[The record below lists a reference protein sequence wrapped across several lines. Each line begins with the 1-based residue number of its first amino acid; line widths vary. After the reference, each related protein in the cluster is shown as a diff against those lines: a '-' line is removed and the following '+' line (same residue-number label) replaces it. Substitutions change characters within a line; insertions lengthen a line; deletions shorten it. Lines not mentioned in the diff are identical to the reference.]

1 MKHYFEKNFKFEDIK
16 PKLIFIIFP
25 IREYRKPYEEMR
37 DFMLD
42 YVNLLLDAINKYNE
56 DDVDSKNRL
65 RDLVCII
72 SENDSVKSDPL
83 IKELLYTASHKMR
96 IFGYNVQ
103 NGFYKQENINEK
115 HISELQDL
123 YNQSIV
129 NMYRSKVRNNNI
141 LDKSQKSI
149 IDFYQSLDIKRMLI
163 SAPTSYGKTFIMRE
177 ILYLNQ
183 EKYKNILLVFPTVAL
198 LRENALNMEELN
210 QDKKMGYNVI
220 KSIDREIDCQDRN
233 IFVLTPERA
242 MQLLAQYPNI
252 EIDFFFY
259 DEMYK
264 IDEDYC
270 NDETDDNDE
279 KKNSYAERTFLD
291 EARAK
296 TFRICLYLLSK
307 RVKDYY
313 LAGPNLKREK
323 FGKGMQRYIAE
334 NNIQVKE
341 IEFEPTKRI
350 MVKAYNKVID
360 EDYTNLPYIE
370 KPGIVKIHSK
380 VNDRI
385 CDVVNYIEQKGYGAT
400 ILYCTTPAK
409 ANEYAIKL
417 AENHQGNVVKNE
429 RFSEFIEHLKRNY
442 NIDGSINEWSFVNVL
457 EMGFGMHHG
466 KMPKY
471 IQKEILDLFNEGI
484 FNLLFCTSTIVE
496 GVNTNAKNMVVLN
509 HSKGTKELTVF
520 DFKNI
525 IGRAGRYYHNFV
537 GRYFL
542 VDKELEKFEHTEDL
556 TLNFVT
562 YDDQELD
569 PVDIDNS
576 EYMDLS
582 DINKNL
588 KHKREEQFKEYLLT
602 NDIYEKNRLIKR
614 EYQEILLRFLLDN
627 NILYN
632 KFYRYLSYPDI
643 LMQFTTY
650 HAMNTVLD
658 IFEKSGLL
666 DATIVRRYKAVSNT
680 YCNEG
685 FHGLLRYEI
694 DNARGDKVKHK
705 RIDKAYMDA
714 FKTQKD
720 IIEHKIPKILALFE
734 TIFSYASLLRRKTL
748 DNFSLSKVS
757 RFYETG
763 VKSYIGEQL
772 IEFGFPVD
780 AIKRIEDNNLRLLSM
795 DASAS
800 QKYILE
806 HLEDIKQ
813 LLDSYERG
821 LLDKALK
828 SICS

>member
-1 MKHYFEKNFKFEDIK
+1 
-16 PKLIFIIFP
+16 
-25 IREYRKPYEEMR
+25 
-37 DFMLD
+37 MLD

>member
-1 MKHYFEKNFKFEDIK
+1 
-16 PKLIFIIFP
+16 
-25 IREYRKPYEEMR
+25 MR

-115 HISELQDL
+115 HISELQAL

-177 ILYLNQ
+177 ILCLNQ

-360 EDYTNLPYIE
+360 EDYTNLPYLE

-409 ANEYAIKL
+409 ANEYATKL
-417 AENHQGNVVKNE
+417 AKNHQGNVVKNE

-520 DFKNI
+520 DLKNI

-614 EYQEILLRFLLDN
+614 EYQEMLLRFLLNN

>member
-1 MKHYFEKNFKFEDIK
+1 
-16 PKLIFIIFP
+16 
-25 IREYRKPYEEMR
+25 MR

-115 HISELQDL
+115 HISELQAL

-409 ANEYAIKL
+409 ANEYATKL

-471 IQKEILDLFNEGI
+471 IQKEILFNEGI

-614 EYQEILLRFLLDN
+614 EYQEILLRFLLNN

>member
-1 MKHYFEKNFKFEDIK
+1 
-16 PKLIFIIFP
+16 
-25 IREYRKPYEEMR
+25 MR

-115 HISELQDL
+115 HISELQAL

-409 ANEYAIKL
+409 ANEYATKL

>member
-1 MKHYFEKNFKFEDIK
+1 
-16 PKLIFIIFP
+16 
-25 IREYRKPYEEMR
+25 MR
-37 DFMLD
+37 D

-115 HISELQDL
+115 HISELQAL

-279 KKNSYAERTFLD
+279 KKNSYTERTFLD

-360 EDYTNLPYIE
+360 EDYTNLPYLE

-409 ANEYAIKL
+409 ANEYATKL
-417 AENHQGNVVKNE
+417 AKNHQVNVVKNE

-614 EYQEILLRFLLDN
+614 EYQEMLLRFLLNN

-658 IFEKSGLL
+658 IFEESGLL
-666 DATIVRRYKAVSNT
+666 DSIIVRRYKAVSNT

-705 RIDKAYMDA
+705 SIDKAYMDA

>member
-1 MKHYFEKNFKFEDIK
+1 
-16 PKLIFIIFP
+16 
-25 IREYRKPYEEMR
+25 MR

-115 HISELQDL
+115 HISELQAL

-409 ANEYAIKL
+409 ANEYATKL

-614 EYQEILLRFLLDN
+614 EYQEILLRFLLNN

-666 DATIVRRYKAVSNT
+666 DVTIVRRYKAVSNT

-795 DASAS
+795 HASAS

>member
-1 MKHYFEKNFKFEDIK
+1 
-16 PKLIFIIFP
+16 
-25 IREYRKPYEEMR
+25 MR

-115 HISELQDL
+115 HISELQAL

-409 ANEYAIKL
+409 ANEYATKL

-457 EMGFGMHHG
+457 EMGFGMHHR

-614 EYQEILLRFLLDN
+614 EYQEILLRFLLNN

>member
-1 MKHYFEKNFKFEDIK
+1 
-16 PKLIFIIFP
+16 
-25 IREYRKPYEEMR
+25 
-37 DFMLD
+37 MLD

-115 HISELQDL
+115 HISELQAL

-409 ANEYAIKL
+409 ANEYATKL

-588 KHKREEQFKEYLLT
+588 KHKQFKEYLLT

-614 EYQEILLRFLLDN
+614 EYQEILLRFLLNN

>member
-1 MKHYFEKNFKFEDIK
+1 
-16 PKLIFIIFP
+16 
-25 IREYRKPYEEMR
+25 
-37 DFMLD
+37 MLD
-42 YVNLLLDAINKYNE
+42 YVNLLLDATNKYNE

-115 HISELQDL
+115 HISELQAL

-409 ANEYAIKL
+409 ANEYATKL

-509 HSKGTKELTVF
+509 HSKGTKELTAF

-614 EYQEILLRFLLDN
+614 EYQEILLRFLLNN

-694 DNARGDKVKHK
+694 GNARGDKVKHK

>member
-1 MKHYFEKNFKFEDIK
+1 
-16 PKLIFIIFP
+16 
-25 IREYRKPYEEMR
+25 MR

-115 HISELQDL
+115 HISELQAL

-350 MVKAYNKVID
+350 MIKAYNKVID

-409 ANEYAIKL
+409 ANEYATKL

-614 EYQEILLRFLLDN
+614 EYQEILLRFLLNN

-720 IIEHKIPKILALFE
+720 IIEHKISKILALFE

>member
-1 MKHYFEKNFKFEDIK
+1 
-16 PKLIFIIFP
+16 
-25 IREYRKPYEEMR
+25 
-37 DFMLD
+37 MLD

-115 HISELQDL
+115 HISELQAL

-409 ANEYAIKL
+409 ANEYATKL

-734 TIFSYASLLRRKTL
+734 TIFSYASLLKRKTL

-780 AIKRIEDNNLRLLSM
+780 AIKRVEDNNLRLLSM

>member
-1 MKHYFEKNFKFEDIK
+1 
-16 PKLIFIIFP
+16 
-25 IREYRKPYEEMR
+25 
-37 DFMLD
+37 MLD

-115 HISELQDL
+115 HISELQAL

-279 KKNSYAERTFLD
+279 KKNSYTERTFLD

-360 EDYTNLPYIE
+360 EDYTNLPYLE

-409 ANEYAIKL
+409 ANEYATKL
-417 AENHQGNVVKNE
+417 AKNHQVNVVKNE

-442 NIDGSINEWSFVNVL
+442 NIDGPINEWSFVNVL

-614 EYQEILLRFLLDN
+614 EYQEMLLRFLLNN

-658 IFEKSGLL
+658 IFEESGLL
-666 DATIVRRYKAVSNT
+666 DSIIVRRYKAVSNT

-705 RIDKAYMDA
+705 SIDKAYMDA

>member
-1 MKHYFEKNFKFEDIK
+1 
-16 PKLIFIIFP
+16 
-25 IREYRKPYEEMR
+25 MR

-115 HISELQDL
+115 HISELQAL

-252 EIDFFFY
+252 EIDFFSY

-409 ANEYAIKL
+409 ANEYATKL

-614 EYQEILLRFLLDN
+614 EYQEILLRFLLNN

>member
-1 MKHYFEKNFKFEDIK
+1 
-16 PKLIFIIFP
+16 
-25 IREYRKPYEEMR
+25 
-37 DFMLD
+37 MLD

-115 HISELQDL
+115 HISELQAL

-279 KKNSYAERTFLD
+279 KKNSYTERTFLD

-313 LAGPNLKREK
+313 LAGPNLKSEK

-360 EDYTNLPYIE
+360 EDYTNLPYLE

-614 EYQEILLRFLLDN
+614 EYQEMLLRFLLNN
-627 NILYN
+627 NILNN

-658 IFEKSGLL
+658 IFEESGLL
-666 DATIVRRYKAVSNT
+666 DSIIVRRYKAVSNT

-705 RIDKAYMDA
+705 SIDKAYMDA

>member
-1 MKHYFEKNFKFEDIK
+1 
-16 PKLIFIIFP
+16 
-25 IREYRKPYEEMR
+25 MR

-115 HISELQDL
+115 HISELQAL

-279 KKNSYAERTFLD
+279 KKNSYTERTFLD

-360 EDYTNLPYIE
+360 EDYTNLPYLE

-409 ANEYAIKL
+409 ANEYATKL

-614 EYQEILLRFLLDN
+614 EYQEMLLRFLLNN

-658 IFEKSGLL
+658 IFEESGLL
-666 DATIVRRYKAVSNT
+666 DSIIVRRYKAVSNT

-780 AIKRIEDNNLRLLSM
+780 AIKRVEDNNLRLLSM

>member
-1 MKHYFEKNFKFEDIK
+1 
-16 PKLIFIIFP
+16 
-25 IREYRKPYEEMR
+25 
-37 DFMLD
+37 MLD

-115 HISELQDL
+115 HISELQAL

-341 IEFEPTKRI
+341 IEFGPTKRI

-409 ANEYAIKL
+409 ANEYATKL

-614 EYQEILLRFLLDN
+614 EYQEILLRFLLNN

>member
-1 MKHYFEKNFKFEDIK
+1 
-16 PKLIFIIFP
+16 
-25 IREYRKPYEEMR
+25 MR

-115 HISELQDL
+115 HISELQAL

-341 IEFEPTKRI
+341 IEFESTKRI

-409 ANEYAIKL
+409 ANEYATKL

-614 EYQEILLRFLLDN
+614 EYQEILLRFLLNN

>member
-1 MKHYFEKNFKFEDIK
+1 
-16 PKLIFIIFP
+16 
-25 IREYRKPYEEMR
+25 MR

-115 HISELQDL
+115 HISELQAL

-350 MVKAYNKVID
+350 MIKAYNKVID

-370 KPGIVKIHSK
+370 KPGIVKIQSK

-409 ANEYAIKL
+409 ANEYATKL

-614 EYQEILLRFLLDN
+614 EYQEILLRFLLNN

>member
-1 MKHYFEKNFKFEDIK
+1 
-16 PKLIFIIFP
+16 
-25 IREYRKPYEEMR
+25 
-37 DFMLD
+37 MLD

-115 HISELQDL
+115 HISELQAL

-279 KKNSYAERTFLD
+279 KKNSYTEGTFLD

-360 EDYTNLPYIE
+360 EDYTNLPYLE

-409 ANEYAIKL
+409 ANEYATKL

-614 EYQEILLRFLLDN
+614 EYQEILLRFLLNN

>member
-1 MKHYFEKNFKFEDIK
+1 
-16 PKLIFIIFP
+16 
-25 IREYRKPYEEMR
+25 
-37 DFMLD
+37 MLD

-115 HISELQDL
+115 HISELQAL

-409 ANEYAIKL
+409 ANEYATKL

-614 EYQEILLRFLLDN
+614 EYQEILLRFLLNN

-763 VKSYIGEQL
+763 VKSYI
-772 IEFGFPVD
+772 
-780 AIKRIEDNNLRLLSM
+780 
-795 DASAS
+795 
-800 QKYILE
+800 
-806 HLEDIKQ
+806 
-813 LLDSYERG
+813 
-821 LLDKALK
+821 
-828 SICS
+828 

>member
-1 MKHYFEKNFKFEDIK
+1 
-16 PKLIFIIFP
+16 
-25 IREYRKPYEEMR
+25 
-37 DFMLD
+37 MLD

-56 DDVDSKNRL
+56 DDLDSKNRL

-115 HISELQDL
+115 HISELQAL

-409 ANEYAIKL
+409 ANEYATKL

-614 EYQEILLRFLLDN
+614 EYQEILLRFLLNN

>member
-1 MKHYFEKNFKFEDIK
+1 
-16 PKLIFIIFP
+16 
-25 IREYRKPYEEMR
+25 
-37 DFMLD
+37 MLD

-115 HISELQDL
+115 HISELQAL

-279 KKNSYAERTFLD
+279 KKNSYTERTFLD

-360 EDYTNLPYIE
+360 EDYTNLPYLE

-409 ANEYAIKL
+409 ANEYATKL
-417 AENHQGNVVKNE
+417 AKNHQVNVVKNE

-542 VDKELEKFEHTEDL
+542 VDKELEKFEHTEDF

-614 EYQEILLRFLLDN
+614 EYQEMLLRFLLNN

-658 IFEKSGLL
+658 IFEESGLL
-666 DATIVRRYKAVSNT
+666 DSIIVRRYKAVSNT

-705 RIDKAYMDA
+705 SIDKAYMDA

>member
-1 MKHYFEKNFKFEDIK
+1 
-16 PKLIFIIFP
+16 
-25 IREYRKPYEEMR
+25 MR

-115 HISELQDL
+115 HISELQAL

-149 IDFYQSLDIKRMLI
+149 IDFYQSLNIKRMLI

-279 KKNSYAERTFLD
+279 KKNSYTEGTFLD

-409 ANEYAIKL
+409 ANEYATKL

-614 EYQEILLRFLLDN
+614 EYQEMLLRFLLNN

-658 IFEKSGLL
+658 IFEESGLL
-666 DATIVRRYKAVSNT
+666 DSIIVRRYKAVSNT

-705 RIDKAYMDA
+705 SIDKAYMDA

>member
-1 MKHYFEKNFKFEDIK
+1 
-16 PKLIFIIFP
+16 
-25 IREYRKPYEEMR
+25 
-37 DFMLD
+37 MLD

-115 HISELQDL
+115 HISELQAL

-279 KKNSYAERTFLD
+279 KKNSYTERTFLD

-360 EDYTNLPYIE
+360 EDYTNLPYLE

-409 ANEYAIKL
+409 ANEYATKL
-417 AENHQGNVVKNE
+417 AKNHQVNVVKNE

-614 EYQEILLRFLLDN
+614 EYQEMLLRFLLNN

-658 IFEKSGLL
+658 IFEESGLL
-666 DATIVRRYKAVSNT
+666 DSIIVRRYKAVSNT

-705 RIDKAYMDA
+705 SIDKAYMDA

>member
-1 MKHYFEKNFKFEDIK
+1 
-16 PKLIFIIFP
+16 
-25 IREYRKPYEEMR
+25 MR

-115 HISELQDL
+115 HISELQAL

-183 EKYKNILLVFPTVAL
+183 EKYKNILRVFPTVAL

-279 KKNSYAERTFLD
+279 KKNSYTERTFLD

-360 EDYTNLPYIE
+360 EDYTNLPYLE

-409 ANEYAIKL
+409 ANEYATKL
-417 AENHQGNVVKNE
+417 AKNHQVNVVKNE

-614 EYQEILLRFLLDN
+614 EYQEMLLRFLLNN

-658 IFEKSGLL
+658 IFEESGLL
-666 DATIVRRYKAVSNT
+666 DSIIVRRYKAVSNT

-705 RIDKAYMDA
+705 SIDKAYMDA

>member
-1 MKHYFEKNFKFEDIK
+1 
-16 PKLIFIIFP
+16 
-25 IREYRKPYEEMR
+25 MR

-115 HISELQDL
+115 HISELQAL

-409 ANEYAIKL
+409 ANEYATKL

-614 EYQEILLRFLLDN
+614 EYQEILLRFLLNN

-720 IIEHKIPKILALFE
+720 IIEHKISKILALFE

>member
-1 MKHYFEKNFKFEDIK
+1 
-16 PKLIFIIFP
+16 
-25 IREYRKPYEEMR
+25 MR

-115 HISELQDL
+115 HISELQAL

-279 KKNSYAERTFLD
+279 KKNSYTERTFLD

-360 EDYTNLPYIE
+360 EDYTNLPYLE

-409 ANEYAIKL
+409 ANEYATKL
-417 AENHQGNVVKNE
+417 AKNHQVNVVKNE

-614 EYQEILLRFLLDN
+614 EYQEILLRFLLNN

-658 IFEKSGLL
+658 IFEESGLL
-666 DATIVRRYKAVSNT
+666 DSIIVRRYKAVSNT

-705 RIDKAYMDA
+705 SIDKAYMDA

-780 AIKRIEDNNLRLLSM
+780 AIKKIEDNNLRLLSM

>member
-1 MKHYFEKNFKFEDIK
+1 
-16 PKLIFIIFP
+16 
-25 IREYRKPYEEMR
+25 MR

-115 HISELQDL
+115 HISELQAL

-409 ANEYAIKL
+409 ANEYATKL

-614 EYQEILLRFLLDN
+614 EYQEILLRFLLNN

-666 DATIVRRYKAVSNT
+666 DATIVRRYEAVSNT